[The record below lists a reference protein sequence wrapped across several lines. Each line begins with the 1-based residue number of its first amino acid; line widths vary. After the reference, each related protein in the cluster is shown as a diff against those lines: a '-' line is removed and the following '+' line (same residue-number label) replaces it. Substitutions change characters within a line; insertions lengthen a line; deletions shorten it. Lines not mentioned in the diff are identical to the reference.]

1 MTGCTGAVNGG
12 LQGMHMGWQGKNTGS
27 DRERQGIFILTGVL
41 EPEVFVWNLRGIFS
55 VSTCTDFAKML
66 IWLNYL
72 KWYAK
77 YSIHWPVSTETWP
90 KLQFIKI
97 DNFYW
102 SVMKNAASLTFHKHI
117 IKIIKPWAMDSTT
130 TIGILANKLKIR
142 STFIFILKLR
152 KIQAFINIKMD
163 KNNTCNTT
171 HKCICMHFYL
181 YSLLISRIIIFAF
194 SSFCNF

>member
-1 MTGCTGAVNGG
+1 
-12 LQGMHMGWQGKNTGS
+12 
-27 DRERQGIFILTGVL
+27 
-41 EPEVFVWNLRGIFS
+41 
-55 VSTCTDFAKML
+55 
-66 IWLNYL
+66 
-72 KWYAK
+72 
-77 YSIHWPVSTETWP
+77 
-90 KLQFIKI
+90 
-97 DNFYW
+97 
-102 SVMKNAASLTFHKHI
+102 MKNAASLTFHKHI

-181 YSLLISRIIIFAF
+181 YSLLISRIIILAF
-194 SSFCNF
+194 SSFCNFLNFNDCDPAVRATYCVQSDRPFIAYPSVHLRSLFRSISYLWI